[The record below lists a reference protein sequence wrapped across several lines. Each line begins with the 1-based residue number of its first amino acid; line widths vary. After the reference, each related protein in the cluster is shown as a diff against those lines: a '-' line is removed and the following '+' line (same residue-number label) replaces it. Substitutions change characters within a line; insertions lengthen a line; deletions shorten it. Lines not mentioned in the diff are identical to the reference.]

1 MPWEQKTV
9 IEQREDF
16 VLAAQECSN
25 FSALCREW
33 GISRKSGYKW
43 VQRAAAGDAL
53 DDRSRRPRRVSNRT
67 PEAVEGKILAL
78 RAQQPGWGARK
89 LKVVL
94 ERSGEADIPC
104 ERTICRILRRHGCID
119 PEESRKRQPFQRF
132 EREHCNELWQ
142 TDFKGE
148 FKTLDGR
155 YCYPLNIIDDRSRF
169 ALRIAAADR
178 IAHRVIPV
186 FESALREYGLPQA
199 VLSDNGLPFAGFRH
213 GYAPFEKWL
222 MDRDILPIHGR
233 VGHPQT
239 QGKIERFHGAMKRE
253 FLRHRYFADAAQ
265 ANKQLQRW
273 RRTYN
278 MERPHEALGM
288 RCPCEVYVPSARRLP
303 RRIPPVEYGGRFHV
317 IRVNSA
323 GYIRLDGFKSYLS
336 ETMAG
341 CLIEL
346 RPSEDGEIIIAC
358 YRNFKIAEF
367 ASCSGELLNRRISRL

>member
-1 MPWEQKTV
+1 MPWEHKTV
-9 IEQREDF
+9 KEQREEF
-16 VLAAQECSN
+16 VSAAQGCSN
-25 FSALCREW
+25 FSALCRAF

-43 VQRAAAGDAL
+43 VQRAATGEQL
-53 DDRSRRPRRVSNRT
+53 DDRSRRPRRVASRT
-67 PEAVEGKILAL
+67 PEEVERKVLAL
-78 RAQQPGWGARK
+78 RTRQPGWGARK
-89 LKVVL
+89 IKVVL
-94 ERSGEADIPC
+94 ERGGSTDIPS
-104 ERTICRILRRHGCID
+104 ERTVCRILQRNGCID
-119 PEESRKRQPFQRF
+119 PEESRKRQPWQRF

-155 YCYPLNIIDDRSRF
+155 YCYPLDIIDDHSRF
-169 ALRIAAADR
+169 VLRIAAADR
-178 IAHRVIPV
+178 IALTVIPV
-186 FESALREYGLPQA
+186 FESAFREYGLPLA
-199 VLSDNGLPFAGFRH
+199 VLSDNGPPFAGFRH
-213 GYAPFEKWL
+213 GYTPFEKWL
-222 MDRDILPIHGR
+222 MDRDVLPIHGR

-253 FLRHRYFADAAQ
+253 FLRHHDFADAAQ
-265 ANKQLQRW
+265 ANRQLQRW

-288 RCPCEVYVPSARRLP
+288 RCPGEVYAPSTRRLP

-341 CLIEL
+341 SLIEL
-346 RPSEDGEIIIAC
+346 RPSEDGEVIVAC

-367 ASCSGELLNRRISRL
+367 AARTGERLNRRISRL

>member
-25 FSALCREW
+25 FSALCRTF

-43 VQRAAAGDAL
+43 VQRAAAGEAL
-53 DDRSRRPRRVSNRT
+53 DDRSRRPGRVSNRT

-148 FKTLDGR
+148 FRTLDGR
-155 YCYPLNIIDDRSRF
+155 YCYPLNIIDDHSRF
-169 ALRIAAADR
+169 VLRIAAADSTLQV
-178 IAHRVIPV
+178 VIPV
-186 FESALREYGLPQA
+186 FEFAFREYGLPQA
-199 VLSDNGLPFAGFRH
+199 ILSDNGWQFAGFH
-213 GYAPFEKWL
+213 QGYTRFEKWL
-222 MDRDILPIHGR
+222 MDLNILPIHGR
-233 VGHPQT
+233 LRHPQT
-239 QGKIERFHGAMKRE
+239 QGKIERFHGTMKRE
-253 FLRHRYFADAAQ
+253 FLRHRNFANAAQ
-265 ANKQLQRW
+265 ANRQLQRW
-273 RRTYN
+273 RHTYN
-278 MERPHEALGM
+278 MQRPHEALGM
-288 RCPCEVYVPSARRLP
+288 CCPGEVYVPSTRCLP
-303 RRIPPVEYGGRFHV
+303 RRIPAAQYGGQFQV
-317 IRVNSA
+317 VKVNSW
-323 GYIRLDGFKSYLS
+323 GYVRFAHFQIYLS

-341 CLIEL
+341 CPIEL
-346 RPSEDGEIIIAC
+346 RPSDDGEVIIAC

-367 ASCSGELLNRRISRL
+367 SAKDGSLVKRKISRL